1 MSGRKY
7 LLDVTCLC
15 AAVFLSGCIVV
26 SSDSV
31 PVEVAEV
38 EIGCA
43 PPPPPVVVV
52 TRPPPPSGLHIWIGG
67 QYVVGSGAWVWV
79 EGHWAQPP
87 HRGAVW
93 TPGHTRQSGHVY
105 HWRPGHWR

>member
-7 LLDVTCLC
+7 LLGVTCFC
-15 AAVFLSGCIVV
+15 AAVLLSGCIVV

-38 EIGCA
+38 EIDVA
-43 PPPPPVVVV
+43 PPPPPVVIV
-52 TRPPPPSGLHIWIGG
+52 TRPAPPSGFHVWIDGH
-67 QYVVGSGAWVWV
+67 YAVHSGTWVWV
-79 EGHWAQPP
+79 GGHWERPE

-93 TPGHTRQSGHVY
+93 VPGHTRQSGHGWL
-105 HWRPGHWR
+105 WRPGHWR

>member
-1 MSGRKY
+1 MNGLKY
-7 LLDVTCLC
+7 LLTATCLL
-15 AAVFLSGCIVV
+15 AAVLLSGCIVV
-26 SSDSV
+26 SGE

-38 EIGCA
+38 EIAYA

-52 TRPPPPSGLHIWIGG
+52 TRPPPPPGLHIWIEG
-67 QYVVGSGAWVWV
+67 QYVVRSGAWVWV

-87 HRGAVW
+87 RRGAVW
-93 TPGHTRQSGHVY
+93 APGHTRQSGHVY